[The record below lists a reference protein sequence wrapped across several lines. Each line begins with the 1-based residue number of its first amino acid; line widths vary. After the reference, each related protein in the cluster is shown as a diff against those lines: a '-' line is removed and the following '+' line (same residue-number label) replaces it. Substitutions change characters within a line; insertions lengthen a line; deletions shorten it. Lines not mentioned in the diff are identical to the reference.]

1 MSEDYKNIIEIEH
14 NNFKLEVTN
23 NVLNINKKTNLK
35 LILHDIIEVNA
46 DPISIDFHPLTNE
59 QKTTFL
65 NKLFEEVILR
75 YLSFIGK
82 SLEDL
87 RSSI

>member
-82 SLEDL
+82 SLENL

>member
-1 MSEDYKNIIEIEH
+1 MSEDYKSIIEIEH

-82 SLEDL
+82 SLENL